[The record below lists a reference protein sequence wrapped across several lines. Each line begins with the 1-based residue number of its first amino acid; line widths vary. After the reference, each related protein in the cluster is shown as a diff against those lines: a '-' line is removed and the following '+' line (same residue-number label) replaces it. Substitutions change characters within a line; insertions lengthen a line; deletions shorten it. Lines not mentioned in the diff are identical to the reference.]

1 MEGTRDPAAPGGAKT
16 TSPHNTMKTVPRT
29 LEDSSWSLALVTAAE
44 KVSGVNKFFSVDVP
58 AMNETGLIG
67 IN

>member
-1 MEGTRDPAAPGGAKT
+1 
-16 TSPHNTMKTVPRT
+16 MKTVPRT